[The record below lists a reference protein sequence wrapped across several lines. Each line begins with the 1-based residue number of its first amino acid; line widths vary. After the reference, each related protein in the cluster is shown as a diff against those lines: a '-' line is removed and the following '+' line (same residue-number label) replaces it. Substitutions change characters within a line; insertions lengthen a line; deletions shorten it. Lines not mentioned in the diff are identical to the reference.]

1 MKNLNILFLMAVM
14 TATFLPVTLPASPPQ
29 RNPYS
34 YGKAVY
40 EAQGRRNRE
49 PKIVYK
55 DVIIRPRNR
64 RPYCGT
70 DLRSPIPL
78 SHERGILWVFKKAGQ

>member
-1 MKNLNILFLMAVM
+1 MNRLRILLVITTLTIVSSVAV
-14 TATFLPVTLPASPPQ
+14 ASPPSHWK
-29 RNPYS
+29 PYS

-40 EAQGRRNRE
+40 EAQGRRDRE

-55 DVIIRPRNR
+55 GVAMRPRNR
-64 RPYCGT
+64 RPHCGT